1 MAEEK
6 QTSYDVIVVGAG
18 PAGMTAA
25 LYASRANLSVLML
38 DRGIYGGNL
47 NNTAAIE
54 NYPGFKSIQGPE
66 LAQDM
71 YQGATQFGAQYAYGT
86 VEKVELDGDLKRL
99 TTDMGDVFETKAL
112 VIATGT
118 QQRHMGVPGEEEYG
132 GRGVSYCAVCD
143 GAFFKNKHVIVVGG
157 GDSAVEEGMHLTQL
171 ADKVT
176 VVVRR
181 DQLRAQPL
189 IQEQAKQNNKMEF
202 VFNTNVTEVLGDENK
217 VTGVKVHNSQTG
229 ADEQLQADGVFI
241 YVGSL
246 PMTAPFKNLG
256 ILNEQGYVKTND
268 LMAADL
274 PGIFAIGD
282 VRETP
287 LRQVAT
293 AVGDGAIAGQQVY
306 QAKKGWVITH
316 PFLLPWYAY
325 LPSLAAS

>member
-118 QQRHMGVPGEEEYG
+118 QQRHMGVPGEEEYS

-157 GDSAVEEGMHLTQL
+157 GDSAVEEGMYLTQL

-268 LMAADL
+268 LMAADV

-306 QAKKGWVITH
+306 Q
-316 PFLLPWYAY
+316 Y
-325 LPSLAAS
+325 LRSL